1 MSDESNTLDLTNV
14 PDNVEEEVADEEEEV
29 AEEEEEVADEEEEDE
44 EEEEEDEQVEEE
56 EQAEEEE
63 EEEEEGDEEEEE
75 GDEQAEEEGGEEQPE
90 EEDEEEEEGDEQAEE
105 EGGEEQPEEEEQTEE
120 EEGQVEE
127 QAEEE
132 EQTVEE
138 TVEDVEEGEQ
148 EDVEEEQEDVEENVE
163 EEQEEEQAEQS
174 VAPFV
179 TDNLCSLKTLVDVLG
194 KWSAGEIKR
203 WKIEDLLKEGSEVDE
218 NLDDLEKVVEIFQ
231 LLFKV
236 GRNTFRDHNHL
247 LQFDEYTLSG
257 ESRNLSEEKKVEIL
271 KTLTKLVVN
280 ISENNTSNEDRINIL
295 NNIY

>member
-14 PDNVEEEVADEEEEV
+14 PDNDVEEEQV
-29 AEEEEEVADEEEEDE
+29 E
-44 EEEEEDEQVEEE
+44 EEEEESGEEEEQEEQEEQEEEEEEGEEEQAEEEEE

-63 EEEEEGDEEEEE
+63 EQEEEEQEEEGQEEEEE
-75 GDEQAEEEGGEEQPE
+75 TVEDVEQS
-90 EEDEEEEEGDEQAEE
+90 
-105 EGGEEQPEEEEQTEE
+105 EEEEQEE
-120 EEGQVEE
+120 QSVEE
-127 QAEEE
+127 
-132 EQTVEE
+132 TVEE
-138 TVEDVEEGEQ
+138 TVEDV
-148 EDVEEEQEDVEENVE
+148 
-163 EEQEEEQAEQS
+163 QEEEQAEQP
-174 VAPFV
+174 VAPLV

-231 LLFKV
+231 LLFKS
-236 GRNTFRDHNHL
+236 GRPRFAFRNNNHL
-247 LQFDEYTLSG
+247 LQFDEYTFSG